1 MENLD
6 NVKNAATDL
15 KNNIGEKL
23 ENVKEVAENIGE
35 KIKDTVTALPKAADP
50 KSDGFL
56 NNSKEFLA
64 SNTLI
69 AKATFLLLIIIIFSF
84 LFFILSR
91 LIIYFLSPSENPFII
106 NGIKKGNSSMI
117 ITQEY
122 GKKKSIPL
130 FRSRNEYDGIEFT
143 YSFWIYIDDIDY
155 NEDDSFK
162 HIFHKG
168 NIGTGTHNGIYNPNN
183 APGVYLYKGKRSI
196 TNHSKDTEDTIHS
209 RIDDFPQLGMLVRM
223 NVFHNNEDKEHP
235 LKYYD
240 DIYVDGIP
248 IKKWIN
254 VVIRTTSQNIVDV
267 YINGV
272 LTKRH
277 KLSNVVKQNYD
288 NLYINMN
295 GGFGGN
301 LSNLKYYNYAIGTFE
316 INNIVSGGPN
326 LKMAEDTNINNSA
339 PAYISSQWFF
349 DDVDINN
356 I

>member
-6 NVKNAATDL
+6 NVKNAANDL
-15 KNNIGEKL
+15 KDNIGEKL
-23 ENVKEVAENIGE
+23 ENVKEFAQNIGDN
-35 KIKDTVTALPKAADP
+35 IKETITDLPKAADS
-50 KSDGFL
+50 KSDGFI
-56 NNSKEFLA
+56 NNSKEFLE

-69 AKATFLLLIIIIFSF
+69 AKATFLLLIIIIFCF
-84 LFFILSR
+84 LFYILSK
-91 LIIYFLSPSENPFII
+91 LIIYLMVPSESPYILY
-106 NGIKKGNSSMI
+106 GMKKGNNSMT

-143 YSFWIYIDDIDY
+143 YSFWIYVDDIDY
-155 NEDDSFK
+155 PNTDSFK

-183 APGVYLYKGKRSI
+183 APGVYLYTGKRSI
-196 TNHSKDTEDTIHS
+196 TTHSKDDNALIHNY
-209 RIDDFPQLGMLVRM
+209 PQLGMLVRM
-223 NVFHNNEDKEHP
+223 NIFHNNEN

-267 YINGV
+267 YINGI

-277 KLSNVVKQNYD
+277 KLTNVVKQNYD
-288 NLYINMN
+288 NFYINMN

-301 LSNLKYYNYAIGTFE
+301 LSNIKYYNYAIGTFE
-316 INNIVSGGPN
+316 IDNIVRSGPN
-326 LKMAEDTNINNSA
+326 LKMAEDDNINNSA
-339 PAYISSQWFF
+339 PEYIATQWFF
-349 DDVDINN
+349 DDVDIGN
-356 I
+356 IE

>member
-6 NVKNAATDL
+6 NVKNAANNL
-15 KNNIGEKL
+15 KDNVGEKL
-23 ENVKEVAENIGE
+23 ENVKDVAENIGE
-35 KIKDTVTALPKAADP
+35 KIKETITALPKAADP

-69 AKATFLLLIIIIFSF
+69 AKATFLLLVIIIFSF
-84 LFFILSR
+84 LFFILSK
-91 LIIYFLSPSENPFII
+91 LIIYLLSPKENPYILH
-106 NGIKKGNSSMI
+106 GMKKGNTSMT

-122 GKKKSIPL
+122 GKKQSIPL
-130 FRSRNEYDGIEFT
+130 FRSRNEYDGIEFS
-143 YSFWIYIDDIDY
+143 YSFWIYVDDVDY
-155 NEDDSFK
+155 NNDDGFK

-168 NIGTGTHNGIYNPNN
+168 NIGTGTYNGIYNPNN
-183 APGVYLYKGKRSI
+183 APGVYLYTGKRSI
-196 TNHSKDTEDTIHS
+196 TTHAKNDLAE
-209 RIDDFPQLGMLVRM
+209 IDNYPQLGMLVRM
-223 NVFHNNEDKEHP
+223 NIYHDNDNKNTP

-254 VVIRTTSQNIVDV
+254 IVIRTTSQNIVDV
-267 YINGV
+267 YVNGV

-277 KLSNVVKQNYD
+277 KLTNIVKQNYD

-316 INNIVSGGPN
+316 IDNIVSNGPN
-326 LKMAEDTNINNSA
+326 LTMAEDTNINNSA
-339 PAYISSQWFF
+339 PSYIATQWFF
-349 DDVDINN
+349 NDVDTNN
-356 I
+356 